1 VGSVLNLAAQN
12 TRPDTPC
19 SVCLQR
25 QTVHASRAFVVR
37 SGEPGDT
44 RPQEQEEEA
53 ETRVTGKTV
62 PHVVPS
68 VYGDRSS
75 DSQSLSRVNV
85 RMDKRSQA
93 FVACMMMIPG
103 TVVLITCRRV
113 SV

>member
-1 VGSVLNLAAQN
+1 
-12 TRPDTPC
+12 
-19 SVCLQR
+19 
-25 QTVHASRAFVVR
+25 
-37 SGEPGDT
+37 
-44 RPQEQEEEA
+44 
-53 ETRVTGKTV
+53 V